1 MFSSFVESTPI
12 SSILP
17 DKGEVIVETVEGGGH
32 EVEAEHLLVLED
44 ALAQGGRRLVLHV
57 DGAAEHELEGLGD
70 EDDGDRVV
78 RILAPSIPAGC
89 HKHTLSSH
97 KLGFQ
102 YSATKWLDLCDE
114 HAHVEEEY
122 DEAAIGGEVFGDHLV
137 EVHSA
142 AERIPQWAV
151 ECE

>member
-1 MFSSFVESTPI
+1 MCVNFLQFTPI
-12 SSILP
+12 YIQFIPNLP

-78 RILAPSIPAGC
+78 RILAPSIPAGR

-102 YSATKWLDLCDE
+102 YSATMVGPVRRTCPCR
-114 HAHVEEEY
+114 
-122 DEAAIGGEVFGDHLV
+122 GG
-137 EVHSA
+137 
-142 AERIPQWAV
+142 I
-151 ECE
+151 

>member
-1 MFSSFVESTPI
+1 MCVNFLQFTPI
-12 SSILP
+12 YIQCIPNLP

-78 RILAPSIPAGC
+78 RILAPSVPAGR
-89 HKHTLSSH
+89 HEHTLSSH
-97 KLGFQ
+97 KLGLQ
-102 YSATKWLDLCDE
+102 Y
-114 HAHVEEEY
+114 
-122 DEAAIGGEVFGDHLV
+122 
-137 EVHSA
+137 
-142 AERIPQWAV
+142 
-151 ECE
+151 